1 MLLAITATGKV
12 VLLLTAATFIG
23 FALVS
28 AIVVPRWR
36 PGFPGDKLPLFVMAC
51 ALLFGAQIA
60 AVAWV
65 TGTQE
70 VKEKAAAATEV
81 QTAGGGKQVA
91 YAQVQSLFSKYGCT
105 SCHPFVNPSLN
116 LQPGKSYASLVGIQA
131 LEDPRLY
138 RVVAGDPGRSFLFLK
153 VGGDPPL
160 ADIPAIGGR
169 MPPAAPPIASSDL
182 ALIRTWIEQ
191 GAKGPDGKTGGPR
204 VTTPGSPPTGLGA
217 AKKAVSP
224 RGTGTITGTVVD
236 QERRPIVGAL
246 VTILL
251 KGPTQQGGEEHYRVA
266 QTDRSGRFTLDHSPA
281 GRFLLKAYAPN
292 SIYVSRIVALSAG
305 ATQTIDFGIP
315 HRVINNPNISA
326 ARVDGT
332 RLSMTVRGSSLDG
345 NYTLAANP
353 SSGLVFELR
362 NPIGGP
368 GHWARTVPR
377 RLAGPW
383 VFLAVD
389 HQCNTSAFLT
399 VAS

>member
-1 MLLAITATGKV
+1 MTQGAPARDAVGRVSRNLALLA
-12 VLLLTAATFIG
+12 
-23 FALVS
+23 
-28 AIVVPRWR
+28 
-36 PGFPGDKLPLFVMAC
+36 
-51 ALLFGAQIA
+51 
-60 AVAWV
+60 
-65 TGTQE
+65 TGTA
-70 VKEKAAAATEV
+70 VTLLVVGCGGTKKAAAP
-81 QTAGGGKQVA
+81 AGEQVA
-91 YAQVQSLFSKYGCT
+91 YSQVQSLFSKYGCT

-116 LQPGKSYASLVGIQA
+116 LQPGKSYASLVGIRA

-153 VGGDPPL
+153 VGGNPPI

-169 MPPAAPPIASSDL
+169 MPPSAPPIASGDL

-191 GAKGPDGKTGGPR
+191 GAKGPGGKTGGPK
-204 VTTPGSPPTGLGA
+204 VTTPGSPPTGLGGVQEA
-217 AKKAVSP
+217 ASP
-224 RGTGTITGTVVD
+224 RGTGTITGAVID
-236 QERRPIVGAL
+236 QERKPIAGAL

-251 KGPTQQGGEEHYRVA
+251 KGPAQEGGEEHYRVA

-292 SIYVSRIVALSAG
+292 SIYVSRIVALAAG

-315 HRVINNPNISA
+315 RRVVPNPNISA
-326 ARVDGT
+326 ARVDGK
-332 RLSMTVRGSSLDG
+332 RLSMTVRGSSLDA

-362 NPIGGP
+362 NPSGGP
-368 GHWARTVPR
+368 GRWVRTTPR

-399 VAS
+399 VAG